1 MNIPTSSSN
10 AVTTTT
16 SASIT
21 PHTAPKS
28 DICTL
33 QESDHV
39 TIESTPCGDK
49 DVPSKNESSGSSVS
63 DGDWLD
69 EDLLPHRWVYVGEK
83 GVRV

>member
-1 MNIPTSSSN
+1 M
-10 AVTTTT
+10 
-16 SASIT
+16 
-21 PHTAPKS
+21 
-28 DICTL
+28 
-33 QESDHV
+33 